1 MVKCGSMLS
10 GLSQLAFKG
19 GKQDGLAGT
28 GSRVVCKAAWKW
40 VTICFKLGI
49 TFTKTAA
56 RPHSHQAGPA
66 SGGQALAERNHRSQK
81 EGRKAFVS
89 KVYKSITRQN
99 IRLL

>member
-40 VTICFKLGI
+40 VTICLKLGI

-66 SGGQALAERNHRSQK
+66 LGAKRLQRGIISHKRK
-81 EGRKAFVS
+81 EGK
-89 KVYKSITRQN
+89 
-99 IRLL
+99 RLCLKCINP